1 MPGLLVLNGGE
12 EFQEGNEPQD
22 RELVAAARSGPAWVL
37 ATAAARQGPELAA
50 ANARSWFGALGLEV
64 EELPVRSRADAETEV
79 LAERARR
86 GGFFYLTGGDPGLVV
101 QVLAHSRVWSAIA
114 AAWREGAALAGSSAG
129 AMALGGWTLVMA
141 RWPQHRRRRAV
152 PALGLV
158 PGIAVLPHYDRFG
171 AGWLLEEQLPGAV
184 LVGLDERT
192 AVVFDG
198 GWRAVGPGV
207 VTVVRAGTATRFP
220 APGRVEGLPP
230 PQGVGMGC

>member
-1 MPGLLVLNGGE
+1 MAGLLVLNGGD
-12 EFQEGNEPQD
+12 EFRGGNEPQD
-22 RELVAAARSGPAWVL
+22 RELVAAAGPGQAWVL
-37 ATAAARQGPELAA
+37 ATAAARQGPEVAA

-64 EELPVRSRADAETEV
+64 EELPVRNRAEAETEA

-101 QVLAHSRVWSAIA
+101 RILAHSRVWSAIA

-141 RWPQHRRRRAV
+141 RWPQHRSRRAI

-171 AGWLLEEQLPGAV
+171 AGWSLDEQLPETV

-192 AVVFDG
+192 AAVFDG
-198 GWRAVGPGV
+198 GWRALGPGA
-207 VTVVRAGTATRFP
+207 VTVIRAGAAIRFP

-230 PQGVGMGC
+230 PRELGVG